1 MAGNTLTREQ
11 TSRTALEA
19 SPDEQLSDEWEPTP
33 FTAAPPPLPDMEQR
47 WVRIRLH
54 GQDDVQ
60 NYLRARHNGWTP
72 RPAETVS
79 GGHVVLLDKLS
90 ERFGEKGSVVQN
102 QDCILM
108 HRPVSMGNKVR
119 AHHSAQSNRLVQS
132 VKQFVSEHLPAQR
145 GAHGAVEELSM
156 TSTVGNGGRRPTIPD

>member
-19 SPDEQLSDEWEPTP
+19 APDERIADEWEPTP
-33 FTAAPPPLPDMEQR
+33 FTAAPPPLPDMEQC
-47 WVRIRLH
+47 WVRVRIC
-54 GQDDVQ
+54 GDDDVQ
-60 NYLRARHNGWTP
+60 NYLRALHNGWMP
-72 RPAETVS
+72 RPAETVTS
-79 GGHVVLLDKLS
+79 GHVILLNKLS

-108 HRPVSMGNKVR
+108 HRPISMGNKVR
-119 AHHSAQSNRLVQS
+119 AYQSSQSNRLVQS
-132 VKQFVSEHLPAQR
+132 VKQFVSDNLPAQR

-156 TSTVGNGGRRPTIPD
+156 TSTVGNGGRRPAIPD